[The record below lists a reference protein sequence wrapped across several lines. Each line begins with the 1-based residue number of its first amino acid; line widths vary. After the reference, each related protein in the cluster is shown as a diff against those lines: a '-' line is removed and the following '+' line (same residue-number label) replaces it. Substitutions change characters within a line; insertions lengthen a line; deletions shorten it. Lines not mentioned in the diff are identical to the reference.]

1 MLLALDYL
9 ICFTLHHTKEGK
21 LQNWLISTLMKIRFL
36 QRKRG

>member
-9 ICFTLHHTKEGK
+9 ICFTLHYTKEGK
-21 LQNWLISTLMKIRFL
+21 FQSWLIRTLMKIRYL